1 MTMEKER
8 KALTRMV
15 EDAYRKLHS
24 QEVIYFVV
32 CVITQVVLLL
42 VASNK
47 P

>member
-8 KALTRMV
+8 EALSRMV

-32 CVITQVVLLL
+32 CVIT
-42 VASNK
+42 
-47 P
+47 